1 MGDILSQN
9 EIDRLLQQLNTGEL
23 DVKEFN
29 KDTTEKKIR
38 NHDFR
43 RPSKFAKDHIRTIQI
58 INENYARLLT
68 NFLSGY
74 LRTLVQVDVQTVQ
87 ALQYS
92 EFTNSIANPAVLGIV
107 NFSPLPGS
115 IIMELNPSI
124 AYSLIDRILGGKG
137 FTMDKMRGFTEI
149 ELAILMRLIS
159 QMLGLMR
166 EPWDNVT
173 TIRPTLDR
181 IETNA
186 QFAQLM
192 SPNEMVVLITF
203 TAKIGE
209 VEGLLNLCI
218 PHMTVEPVMSK
229 LSTKLWFSLIERG
242 STDESRQAIE
252 YKVEE
257 SKIPLTAVLGR
268 AQISVHDFLMLQQG
282 DVLSLNTDVDGKIE
296 IVVGDMVKFLGKPGA
311 RNKKVAV
318 KVTDVI
324 REEES

>member
-29 KDTTEKKIR
+29 MENAQKKVR

-43 RPSKFAKDHIRTIQI
+43 RPSKFAKDHLRTIQI

-87 ALQYS
+87 AMQYS
-92 EFTNSIANPAVLGIV
+92 EFTNSIANPAVLSII
-107 NFSPLPGS
+107 NFNPLPGS
-115 IIMELNPSI
+115 IILEVNPSI
-124 AYSLIDRILGGKG
+124 AYSLIDRILGGRG
-137 FTMDKMRGFTEI
+137 FTMEKMRGFTEI
-149 ELAILMRLIS
+149 ELAILMRIIS

-166 EPWDNVT
+166 DPWENVT
-173 TIRPTLDR
+173 AIRPSLDR

-192 SPNEMVVLITF
+192 SPNEMVVLVTF
-203 TAKIGE
+203 TARIGE

-229 LSTKLWFSLIERG
+229 LSTKLWFSLIEQG
-242 STDESRQAIE
+242 STEESKEAIE
-252 YKVEE
+252 RKIEE
-257 SKIPLTAVLGR
+257 SKIPVSAILGR
-268 AQISVHDFLMLQQG
+268 TTISVNDFLMLQTG
-282 DVLSLNTDVDGKIE
+282 DVLSLNTNVDGKIE
-296 IVVGDMVKFLGKPGA
+296 VIVGDMLKFYGKPGA
-311 RNKKVAV
+311 RNKRMAV
-318 KVTDVI
+318 NITDVI
-324 REEES
+324 REEEY

>member
-9 EIDRLLQQLNTGEL
+9 EIDNLLQQLNAGEL
-23 DVKEFN
+23 DVKEISSEPA
-29 KDTTEKKIR
+29 EKKVR

-43 RPSKFAKDHIRTIQI
+43 RPSKFAKDHIRTLQM
-58 INENYARLLT
+58 INENYARILT

-115 IIMELNPSI
+115 IIMEINPAI
-124 AYSLIDRILGGKG
+124 AYALIDRILGGRG
-137 FTMDKMRGFTEI
+137 LSMDKVRGFTEI

-166 EPWDNVT
+166 EPWENV
-173 TIRPTLDR
+173 ISIHPVLDR

-192 SPNEMVVLITF
+192 SPNEIVALVTF

-209 VEGLLNLCI
+209 IEGLLNLCI
-218 PHMTVEPVMSK
+218 PHMTVEPVMPK
-229 LSTKLWFSLIERG
+229 LSTKLWFSLIEKG
-242 STDESRQAIE
+242 STEESRKAIE
-252 YKVEE
+252 TRVEDTKV
-257 SKIPLTAVLGR
+257 PVTAILGKTT
-268 AQISVHDFLMLQQG
+268 ISVHDFLMLQEG
-282 DVLSLNTDVDGKIE
+282 DVLTLNTDVNGKIE
-296 IVVGDMVKFLGKPGA
+296 VNVGKILKFYGKPGA
-311 RNKKVAV
+311 HNKKAAV
-318 KVTDVI
+318 KITDVI
-324 REEES
+324 EEES

>member
-23 DVKEFN
+23 DVKEF
-29 KDTTEKKIR
+29 KIDTSEKKIR

-43 RPSKFAKDHIRTIQI
+43 RPSKFAKDHLRTLQI

-87 ALQYS
+87 AMQYS
-92 EFTNSIANPAVLGIV
+92 EFTNSIANPAVLGII
-107 NFSPLPGS
+107 NFNPLPGS
-115 IIMELNPSI
+115 IIMEINPSI
-124 AYSLIDRILGGKG
+124 AYALIDRILGGRG
-137 FTMDKMRGFTEI
+137 FTMEKVRGFTEI
-149 ELAILMRLIS
+149 ELAILMRLIT
-159 QMLGLMR
+159 QMLGLMQD
-166 EPWDNVT
+166 PWENVT
-173 TIRPTLDR
+173 TVRPYLDR

-192 SPNEMVVLITF
+192 SPNEMVVLVTF

-229 LSTKLWFSLIERG
+229 LSTKLWFSLIEHG
-242 STDESRQAIE
+242 KNEKSKEVIE
-252 YKVEE
+252 KKIEE
-257 SKIPLTAVLGR
+257 SKINITAILGR
-268 AQISVHDFLMLQQG
+268 TTISVHDFLMLQQG
-282 DVLSLNTDVDGKIE
+282 DVLTLNTNVDGKIE
-296 IVVGDMVKFLGKPGA
+296 VMVGDMLKFYGKPGA
-311 RNKKVAV
+311 RNKKMAV
-318 KVTDVI
+318 KVTDIV
-324 REEES
+324 REEEY